1 MSAVSPLATSAE
13 KSTLSASDWEQAALD
28 LIAEKG
34 VSALA
39 VEPLARRLGI
49 TKGSFY
55 WHFASRDELLEQS
68 LKRWE
73 HRDIQHLARSLGS
86 SQEPAMRLAEFILR
100 TSRQNRSHQIHAALC
115 AASDHPTVK
124 PVIERITRRRLEYL
138 AGAFRE
144 LGLDAEPAAHR
155 ARLTY
160 TSYVG
165 YIQLQT
171 RGMAPERG
179 SEEFEDYVR
188 HAIDALITVRCP
200 GKQTPCLIRPL
211 HDPPPHAREG
221 ESDE

>member
-1 MSAVSPLATSAE
+1 MSAVNPVSTATE
-13 KSTLSASDWEQAALD
+13 KSTLSASDWERAALE

-55 WHFASRDELLEQS
+55 WHFASRDELLEQA
-68 LKRWE
+68 LRRWE
-73 HRDIQHLARSLGS
+73 QRDVEHLARSLDDGR
-86 SQEPAMRLAEFILR
+86 PADERLSEFILR

-115 AASDHPTVK
+115 AASDHPRVK
-124 PVIERITRRRLEYL
+124 PVIERITSRRIEYL
-138 AGAFRE
+138 AKAFRE
-144 LGLDAEPAAHR
+144 LGLTDEEARHR

-165 YIQLQT
+165 YIQLQI

-179 SEEFEDYVR
+179 SDEFESYVR
-188 HAIDALITVRCP
+188 HAIETLLGAP
-200 GKQTPCLIRPL
+200 GQSNGPS
-211 HDPPPHAREG
+211 A
-221 ESDE
+221 

>member
-1 MSAVSPLATSAE
+1 MSAAPPITTSSTAPE
-13 KSTLSASDWEQAALD
+13 KTTLSASDWEQAALE

-34 VSALA
+34 VSSLA

-55 WHFASRDELLEQS
+55 WHFASRDELLEQA

-73 HRDIQHLARSLGS
+73 RRDLEHLARSLDAD
-86 SQEPAMRLAEFILR
+86 QPAADRLAAFILR

-115 AASDHPTVK
+115 AASDHPRVK
-124 PVIERITRRRLEYL
+124 PVVERITQRRIDYL
-138 AGAFRE
+138 SKAFCE
-144 LGLDAEPAAHR
+144 LGMDEAAARHR

-165 YIQLQT
+165 YIQLQI

-188 HAIDALITVRCP
+188 HAIETLLNWRAP
-200 GKQTPCLIRPL
+200 N
-211 HDPPPHAREG
+211 
-221 ESDE
+221 

>member
-1 MSAVSPLATSAE
+1 MSAVSPITKSTTSTTTPE
-13 KSTLSASDWEQAALD
+13 RSTLSASDWEQAALD
-28 LIAEKG
+28 LIADKG

-55 WHFASRDELLEQS
+55 WHFASRDELLDQA

-73 HRDIQHLARSLGS
+73 RRDMEHLARSLEAD
-86 SQEPAMRLAEFILR
+86 QPAADRLAEFILR

-115 AASDHPTVK
+115 AASDHPRVK
-124 PVIERITRRRLEYL
+124 PVIERITQRRLDYL
-138 AGAFRE
+138 AKAFRE
-144 LGLDAEPAAHR
+144 LGMDESAARHR

-165 YIQLQT
+165 YIQLQI

-179 SEEFEDYVR
+179 SEEFEAYVR
-188 HAIDALITVRCP
+188 HAIETLLNWRAPETVSDIT
-200 GKQTPCLIRPL
+200 
-211 HDPPPHAREG
+211 
-221 ESDE
+221 

>member
-1 MSAVSPLATSAE
+1 MSAVPPAVPTTAATSE
-13 KSTLSASDWEQAALD
+13 KATLSASDWEQAALD
-28 LIAEKG
+28 LIADKG

-55 WHFASRDELLEQS
+55 WHFASRDELLEQA

-73 HRDIQHLARSLGS
+73 RRDLEHLERSLNS
-86 SQEPAMRLAEFILR
+86 DQPAPERLAEFILR

-115 AASDHPTVK
+115 AASDHPRVK
-124 PVIERITRRRLEYL
+124 PYIERITQRRLQYL
-138 AGAFRE
+138 AKAFRE
-144 LGLDAEPAAHR
+144 LGLDEVAARHR

-165 YIQLQT
+165 YIQLQI

-179 SEEFEDYVR
+179 SDEFESYVR
-188 HAIDALITVRCP
+188 HAIDALINP
-200 GKQTPCLIRPL
+200 AIG
-211 HDPPPHAREG
+211 
-221 ESDE
+221 

>member
-1 MSAVSPLATSAE
+1 MSAVPPAVPTTATASE
-13 KSTLSASDWEQAALD
+13 KATLSASDWEQAALD

-55 WHFASRDELLEQS
+55 WHFAGRDELLQQA

-73 HRDIQHLARSLGS
+73 RRDLEHLERSLNS
-86 SQEPAMRLAEFILR
+86 DQPAAERLAEFILR

-115 AASDHPTVK
+115 AASDHPRVK
-124 PVIERITRRRLEYL
+124 PYIERITQRRLQYL
-138 AGAFRE
+138 AKAFRE
-144 LGLDAEPAAHR
+144 LGLDEVAARHR

-165 YIQLQT
+165 YIQLQV

-179 SEEFEDYVR
+179 SDEFESYVR
-188 HAIDALITVRCP
+188 HAIDALIKP
-200 GKQTPCLIRPL
+200 AI
-211 HDPPPHAREG
+211 E
-221 ESDE
+221 

>member
-1 MSAVSPLATSAE
+1 MSAAIPVPITAATSE
-13 KSTLSASDWEQAALD
+13 KVTLSASDWELAALD

-34 VSALA
+34 VAALA

-55 WHFASRDELLEQS
+55 WHFASRDELLEHA

-73 HRDIQHLARSLGS
+73 QRDLEHLARSLDS
-86 SQEPAMRLAEFILR
+86 DQPADERLAEFILR

-115 AASDHPTVK
+115 AASDHPRVK
-124 PVIERITRRRLEYL
+124 PYIERITERRLQYL
-138 AGAFRE
+138 TRAFRE
-144 LGLDAEPAAHR
+144 LGMDEEAARHR

-165 YIQLQT
+165 YIQLQI

-179 SEEFEDYVR
+179 SGEFESYVR
-188 HAIDALITVRCP
+188 HAIDTLLA
-200 GKQTPCLIRPL
+200 
-211 HDPPPHAREG
+211 PPI
-221 ESDE
+221 D

>member
-1 MSAVSPLATSAE
+1 MSVPTAVATTEAAPE
-13 KSTLSASDWEQAALD
+13 KVTLSASDWEQAALE

-55 WHFASRDELLEQS
+55 WHFGSRDELLEQA

-73 HRDIQHLARSLGS
+73 RRDLEHLARSLD
-86 SQEPAMRLAEFILR
+86 SQQPAAERLAEFILR

-115 AASDHPTVK
+115 AASDHPRVR
-124 PVIERITRRRLEYL
+124 PYIERITQRRLRYL
-138 AGAFRE
+138 TKAFRE
-144 LGLDAEPAAHR
+144 LGMDDDAARHR

-165 YIQLQT
+165 YIQLQI

-179 SEEFEDYVR
+179 SDEFEAYVR
-188 HAIDALITVRCP
+188 HAIEALINP
-200 GKQTPCLIRPL
+200 AI
-211 HDPPPHAREG
+211 E
-221 ESDE
+221 

>member
-1 MSAVSPLATSAE
+1 MSAVPPAVPTTAATSE
-13 KSTLSASDWEQAALD
+13 KATLSASDWEQAALD

-55 WHFASRDELLEQS
+55 WHFASRDELLEQA

-73 HRDIQHLARSLGS
+73 RRDLEHLERSLNS
-86 SQEPAMRLAEFILR
+86 DQPAPERLAEFILR

-115 AASDHPTVK
+115 AASDHPRVK
-124 PVIERITRRRLEYL
+124 PYIERITQRRLQYL
-138 AGAFRE
+138 AKAFRE
-144 LGLDAEPAAHR
+144 LGLDEVAARHR

-165 YIQLQT
+165 YIQLQI

-179 SEEFEDYVR
+179 SDEFESYVR
-188 HAIDALITVRCP
+188 HAIDALINP
-200 GKQTPCLIRPL
+200 AIG
-211 HDPPPHAREG
+211 
-221 ESDE
+221 

>member
-1 MSAVSPLATSAE
+1 MSAVRPITTTTPSAE

-55 WHFASRDELLEQS
+55 WHFASRDELLEQA

-73 HRDIQHLARSLGS
+73 RRDVEHLARSLDS
-86 SQEPAMRLAEFILR
+86 DEAAADRLAEFILR

-115 AASDHPTVK
+115 AASDHPRVK
-124 PVIERITRRRLEYL
+124 PVIERITQRRLKYL
-138 AGAFRE
+138 GKAFRE
-144 LGLDAEPAAHR
+144 LGMDDDAARHR

-165 YIQLQT
+165 YIQLQI

-179 SEEFEDYVR
+179 SDEFEAYVR
-188 HAIDALITVRCP
+188 HAI
-200 GKQTPCLIRPL
+200 QTLLNWKMP
-211 HDPPPHAREG
+211 DG
-221 ESDE
+221 G

>member
-1 MSAVSPLATSAE
+1 MSAAPPAVPATAASTE
-13 KSTLSASDWEQAALD
+13 KATLSASDWEQAALD

-55 WHFASRDELLEQS
+55 WHFATRDELLEQA

-73 HRDIQHLARSLGS
+73 RRDFEHLARSLDS
-86 SQEPAMRLAEFILR
+86 DQPAAERLAEFILR

-115 AASDHPTVK
+115 AASDHPRVK
-124 PVIERITRRRLEYL
+124 PYIERITQRRLQYL
-138 AGAFRE
+138 ARAFSE
-144 LGLDAEPAAHR
+144 LGMDDDAARHR

-165 YIQLQT
+165 YIQLQI
-171 RGMAPERG
+171 RGMTPDRG
-179 SEEFEDYVR
+179 SDEFEAYVR
-188 HAIDALITVRCP
+188 HAIETLLKPAPD
-200 GKQTPCLIRPL
+200 
-211 HDPPPHAREG
+211 
-221 ESDE
+221 

>member
-1 MSAVSPLATSAE
+1 MSAVSPITKSTTTPE

-28 LIAEKG
+28 LIADKG

-55 WHFASRDELLEQS
+55 WHFASRDELLDQA

-73 HRDIQHLARSLGS
+73 RRDMEHLARSLEAD
-86 SQEPAMRLAEFILR
+86 QPAADRLAEFILR

-115 AASDHPTVK
+115 AASDHPRVK
-124 PVIERITRRRLEYL
+124 PVIERITQRRLDYL
-138 AGAFRE
+138 AKAFRE
-144 LGLDAEPAAHR
+144 LGMNESAARHR

-165 YIQLQT
+165 YIQLQI

-179 SEEFEDYVR
+179 SEEFEAYVR
-188 HAIDALITVRCP
+188 HAIETLLNWRAPGTVSDIT
-200 GKQTPCLIRPL
+200 
-211 HDPPPHAREG
+211 
-221 ESDE
+221 

>member
-1 MSAVSPLATSAE
+1 M
-13 KSTLSASDWEQAALD
+13 LSAFDWELAALE

-55 WHFASRDELLEQS
+55 WHFASRDELLEQA

-73 HRDIQHLARSLGS
+73 RRDLEHLARSLDS
-86 SQEPAMRLAEFILR
+86 DQPAAERLAEFILR

-115 AASDHPTVK
+115 AASDHPRVK

-138 AGAFRE
+138 TKAFHE
-144 LGLDAEPAAHR
+144 LGMDDNAARHR

-165 YIQLQT
+165 YIQLQI

-179 SEEFEDYVR
+179 SDEFESYVR
-188 HAIDALITVRCP
+188 HAIETLLNPA
-200 GKQTPCLIRPL
+200 
-211 HDPPPHAREG
+211 
-221 ESDE
+221 

>member
-1 MSAVSPLATSAE
+1 MSAVPPAVPTTAASEE

-34 VSALA
+34 VSSLA

-55 WHFASRDELLEQS
+55 WHFASRDELLEQA

-73 HRDIQHLARSLGS
+73 RRDFEHLARSLDS
-86 SQEPAMRLAEFILR
+86 DQPAAERLAEFILR

-115 AASDHPTVK
+115 AASDHPRVK
-124 PVIERITRRRLEYL
+124 PYIERITHRRLEYL
-138 AGAFRE
+138 TKAFRE
-144 LGLDAEPAAHR
+144 LGMDDDAARHR

-165 YIQLQT
+165 YIQLQI

-179 SEEFEDYVR
+179 SDEFESYVR
-188 HAIDALITVRCP
+188 HAIETLINPAT
-200 GKQTPCLIRPL
+200 
-211 HDPPPHAREG
+211 D
-221 ESDE
+221 

>member
-1 MSAVSPLATSAE
+1 MSAATPAISATQE
-13 KSTLSASDWEQAALD
+13 KTTLTAADWEQAALD

-34 VSALA
+34 VSGLG

-55 WHFASRDELLEQS
+55 WHFPRRDELLQRA
-68 LKRWE
+68 LMRWE
-73 HRDIQHLARSLGS
+73 QQDIEHLARSLDS
-86 SQEPAMRLAEFILR
+86 DQPPAERLAEFILR

-115 AASDHPTVK
+115 AASDHARVK
-124 PVIERITRRRLEYL
+124 PVIERITLRRLDYL
-138 AGAFRE
+138 EKAFRE
-144 LGLDAEPAAHR
+144 LGLDEEAARHR

-179 SEEFEDYVR
+179 SDEFEAYVR
-188 HAIDALITVRCP
+188 HAIDALIST
-200 GKQTPCLIRPL
+200 
-211 HDPPPHAREG
+211 D
-221 ESDE
+221 

>member
-1 MSAVSPLATSAE
+1 MSAVPPIVPAVE
-13 KSTLSASDWEQAALD
+13 KSTLSASDWELAALD

-55 WHFASRDELLEQS
+55 WHFSSRDELLNLA

-73 HRDIQHLARSLGS
+73 RRDLELLARSLES
-86 SQEPAMRLAEFILR
+86 DIPARERLAEFILR

-115 AASDHPTVK
+115 AASEHPCVK
-124 PVIERITRRRLEYL
+124 PVLERITRRRLDYL
-138 AGAFRE
+138 AKAFRE
-144 LGLDAEPAAHR
+144 LGLDAEAARHR

-165 YIQLQT
+165 YIQLQV

-179 SEEFEDYVR
+179 GEEFEAYVR
-188 HAIDALITVRCP
+188 HAIDALLRPP
-200 GKQTPCLIRPL
+200 G
-211 HDPPPHAREG
+211 D
-221 ESDE
+221 

>member
-1 MSAVSPLATSAE
+1 MRVPTAVARTSATPE
-13 KSTLSASDWEQAALD
+13 KATLSASDWEQAALE

-55 WHFASRDELLEQS
+55 WHFGSRDELLEQA

-73 HRDIQHLARSLGS
+73 RRDLEHLARSLD
-86 SQEPAMRLAEFILR
+86 SQQPAAERLAEFILR

-115 AASDHPTVK
+115 AASDHPRVR
-124 PVIERITRRRLEYL
+124 PYIERITQRRLRYL
-138 AGAFRE
+138 TKAFRE
-144 LGLDAEPAAHR
+144 LGMDDDAARHR

-165 YIQLQT
+165 YIQLQI

-179 SEEFEDYVR
+179 SDEFEAYVR
-188 HAIDALITVRCP
+188 HAIEALINP
-200 GKQTPCLIRPL
+200 AI
-211 HDPPPHAREG
+211 E
-221 ESDE
+221 

>member
-1 MSAVSPLATSAE
+1 MRVPTAVARTSATPE
-13 KSTLSASDWEQAALD
+13 KATLSASDWEQAALE

-55 WHFASRDELLEQS
+55 WHFASRDELLEQA

-73 HRDIQHLARSLGS
+73 HRDLEHLARSLDS
-86 SQEPAMRLAEFILR
+86 KQPAAERLAEFILR

-115 AASDHPTVK
+115 AASDHPRVR
-124 PVIERITRRRLEYL
+124 PYIERITQRRLRYL
-138 AGAFRE
+138 TKAFRE
-144 LGLDAEPAAHR
+144 LGMDDDAARHR

-165 YIQLQT
+165 YIQLQI

-179 SEEFEDYVR
+179 SDEFEAYVR
-188 HAIDALITVRCP
+188 HAIEALINP
-200 GKQTPCLIRPL
+200 AI
-211 HDPPPHAREG
+211 E
-221 ESDE
+221 

>member
-1 MSAVSPLATSAE
+1 MSAVPPALPATVASHE
-13 KSTLSASDWEQAALD
+13 KATLSASDWEQAALD
-28 LIAEKG
+28 LISEKG

-55 WHFASRDELLEQS
+55 WHFASRDELLEQA

-73 HRDIQHLARSLGS
+73 RRDCEHLARSLDS
-86 SQEPAMRLAEFILR
+86 AQPAADRLSEFILR

-115 AASDHPTVK
+115 AASDHPRVK
-124 PVIERITRRRLEYL
+124 PYIERITQRRLDYL
-138 AGAFRE
+138 TKAFRE
-144 LGLDAEPAAHR
+144 LGMPDDAARHR

-165 YIQLQT
+165 YIQLQI

-179 SEEFEDYVR
+179 SDEFEAYVR
-188 HAIDALITVRCP
+188 HAIDALIKPATN
-200 GKQTPCLIRPL
+200 
-211 HDPPPHAREG
+211 
-221 ESDE
+221 